1 MTQDKLDYLATIQW
15 KTDISY
21 EGKGQLATSNQ
32 KSSLLEFYRDIKVNV
47 SADRENINFSKDTQ
61 SNVKMS
67 IQSSYDQLTKVDKD
81 EEMLDLIKFQAAYT
95 ANAKII
101 TAIDEMLQTLLGLKR

>member
-1 MTQDKLDYLATIQW
+1 MMEKLKQVHQHQRPHYL
-15 KTDISY
+15 
-21 EGKGQLATSNQ
+21 
-32 KSSLLEFYRDIKVNV
+32 
-47 SADRENINFSKDTQ
+47 NFLKDTQ
-61 SNVKMS
+61 AGVKMS

-81 EEMLDLIKFQAAYT
+81 NEMLDLMKFQAAYT

>member
-1 MTQDKLDYLATIQW
+1 M
-15 KTDISY
+15 SY
-21 EGKGQLATSNQ
+21 DGKGQNVVTTKKA
-32 KSSLLEFYRDIKVNV
+32 SLSEFFRDLRVTV
-47 SADRENINFSKDTQ
+47 SADKESVNFLKETQ
-61 SNVKMS
+61 SGVKMS

-81 EEMLDLIKFQAAYT
+81 EEMLDLMKFQAAYT

>member
-1 MTQDKLDYLATIQW
+1 
-15 KTDISY
+15 
-21 EGKGQLATSNQ
+21 
-32 KSSLLEFYRDIKVNV
+32 
-47 SADRENINFSKDTQ
+47 
-61 SNVKMS
+61 MS

-81 EEMLDLIKFQAAYT
+81 EEMLDLMKFQAAYT